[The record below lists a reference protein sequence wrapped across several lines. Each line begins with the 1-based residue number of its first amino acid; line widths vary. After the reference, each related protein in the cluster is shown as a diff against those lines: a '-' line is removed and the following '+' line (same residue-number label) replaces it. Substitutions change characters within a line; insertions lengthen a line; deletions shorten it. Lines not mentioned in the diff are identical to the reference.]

1 MTTAVGRDG
10 FPAYTLHQWAK
21 SDRSEPGRIH
31 LLEHHL
37 ADVGACFEAL
47 LGQPTIR
54 KRLARTGGRED
65 LDRATVSRLSVL
77 AALHDIGKVNMGF
90 QTQIWR
96 PEDLPG
102 GRVPA
107 SFRRVGHTRDTV
119 PVLDEN
125 GDTETSGW
133 FFPALGFDEMLAWDD
148 RDGLTACGMFVATL
162 SHHGLP
168 LSLEDTLPANSAVWR
183 NFGGLDPQE
192 CVGRIAGLVREWFPD
207 AFGGNG
213 EALPPQPAFQHMFLG
228 LCTLADWIG
237 SDEGWFEYRGVP
249 EDGYMA
255 HARRQARR
263 AVEAIGLDITEQ
275 RVLLGGMPTRTGFA
289 DLFDVPG
296 GAPNAIQRRA
306 ALETPLDEPLVIIE
320 SETGSGKTEAALWRF
335 ARMYEAGLV
344 DGLYFALP
352 TRSAAS
358 QLHARVN
365 RFIARMFPEEQRPE
379 PVLAVP
385 GYLKAG
391 DFTGKHLGHY
401 EVWWEDQSSGG
412 TPGRRWAAEGAKRFL
427 AAQIAVGTV
436 DQAMMGALKVRHA
449 HMRAACLARN
459 LLVVDEVHAS
469 DTYMRVIIEN
479 LLEAHLGAGGY
490 ALLMSATL
498 GSHARRSLL
507 SAGRSRFGAGSSITT
522 AEAEAVP
529 YPAVITPGQEGEAV
543 WEAGGNARE
552 KRVIVEAAGTMADFS
567 ETARRALEAARQGA
581 KVLVVRNT
589 VGFAIQTQQALEDAA
604 GSAEHQL
611 LFSCGGVGTL
621 HHGRFAAEDRNL
633 LDAAVEEQVGRNREG
648 GGRVV
653 IGTQTLE
660 QSLDIDADLLI
671 TDLCPMDVLL
681 QRIGR
686 LQRHERPEGRP
697 AGFERAVCHVLLPDG
712 DDLSPLLKRGSNRNG
727 LGPGGYVYEDLRI
740 LEATRRL
747 VAEHAEKGDPW
758 IIPGMNRMLV
768 ERATHPDALQTLVDE
783 LGDDWIVHGHDITGV
798 RLAEGLTARDAVI
811 RRDVSFLDREVAF
824 GSNEE
829 RIRTRLGDEGVVVT
843 FEQLPVSPF
852 DPGLE
857 IGRIS
862 IPHHM
867 SRGLDPQDAVAPT
880 ATGGGF
886 EFSVGEARFRY
897 DKLGL
902 RRV

>member
-37 ADVGACFEAL
+37 AAVGACFEAL

-77 AALHDIGKVNMGF
+77 VALHDIGKVNMGF

-183 NFGGLDPQE
+183 SFGGLDPQE

-275 RVLLGGMPTRTGFA
+275 RVLVGGMPTRTGFA

-306 ALETPLDEPLVIIE
+306 ALKTPLDEPLVIIE

-604 GSAEHQL
+604 GPADHQL

-633 LDAAVEEQVGRNREG
+633 LDVAVDEQVGRNREG

-686 LQRHERPEGRP
+686 LDNRSAHDGYNPVGRALFLGNDAQRDQ
-697 AGFERAVCHVLLPDG
+697 GFYSETRFNRLLTA
-712 DDLSPLLKRGSNRNG
+712 RG
-727 LGPGGYVYEDLRI
+727 PMLRI
-740 LEATRRL
+740 LLARMFRMMGAAGVSFNWREMASFVLNEGYDDKAAEQSRRR
-747 VAEHAEKGDPW
+747 
-758 IIPGMNRMLV
+758 I
-768 ERATHPDALQTLVDE
+768 
-783 LGDDWIVHGHDITGV
+783 
-798 RLAEGLTARDAVI
+798 ARD
-811 RRDVSFLDREVAF
+811 
-824 GSNEE
+824 
-829 RIRTRLGDEGVVVT
+829 
-843 FEQLPVSPF
+843 
-852 DPGLE
+852 
-857 IGRIS
+857 
-862 IPHHM
+862 
-867 SRGLDPQDAVAPT
+867 
-880 ATGGGF
+880 
-886 EFSVGEARFRY
+886 Y
-897 DKLGL
+897 
-902 RRV
+902 